1 MITDI
6 IVRPIEK
13 YEAEP
18 WILKKHYAKRMCQ
31 IQYAFGAFYGS
42 EMKGIVTY
50 GLPAS
55 QQLCKGV
62 CGEDWASS
70 VLELNRLCCCTIKDL
85 ASKIVGKSLSLLPKP
100 TIVVSYAD
108 SAQGHVGYVYQATN
122 FIYTGLSV
130 RHLDWTIEG
139 FDGMHGRSIARM
151 AGGKGKDFLKEKYK
165 EKFQEIERPRKHRYI
180 YFVGY
185 KSQIKKL
192 RSCLKYPIMDYPK
205 GDSRRYDAS
214 NQITTQTSFF

>member
-1 MITDI
+1 MTTDI
-6 IVRPIEK
+6 IVRQIEK
-13 YEAEP
+13 YEAQP

-31 IQYAFGAFYGS
+31 IQYAFGAFRGS
-42 EMKGIVTY
+42 EMVGIVTY

-55 QQLCKGV
+55 PPLCKGI
-62 CGEDWASS
+62 CGEEWASN
-70 VLELNRLCCCTIKDL
+70 VIELNRLCCYTIKDL
-85 ASKIVGKSLSLLPKP
+85 ASKLVGRSLKLLPKP

-108 SAQGHVGYVYQATN
+108 SSQGHVGYVYQATN

-139 FDGMHGRSIARM
+139 LECIHGRSTARM
-151 AGGKGKDFLKEKYK
+151 AGGKGKEFLKEKYG
-165 EKFQEIERPRKHRYI
+165 EKFKEIERPRKHRYI
-180 YFVGY
+180 YFVGS

-192 RSCLKYPIMDYPK
+192 RSCLKYPVMDYPK
-205 GDSRRYDAS
+205 GNSRRYDAS